1 MTKSNLMR
9 SSVSV
14 FHISVQWLCN
24 VDQFMQTFDSWL
36 IKNPVKMFVVRCL
49 ILCFKLVKK
58 SFVGRAP
65 PGPAA
70 WGSLQRSPRPPS
82 WIMGKGKERRGKM
95 AEGER
100 RGGKGRGEKWDGKER
115 KGEGRVSPS
124 QWRSW
129 IRPCMPCRGDDGE
142 VGLSIA

>member
-1 MTKSNLMR
+1 
-9 SSVSV
+9 
-14 FHISVQWLCN
+14 
-24 VDQFMQTFDSWL
+24 
-36 IKNPVKMFVVRCL
+36 MFVVRCL

-95 AEGER
+95 AEGEG
-100 RGGKGRGEKWDGKER
+100 RGGKGRGEKWDGMER
-115 KGEGRVSPS
+115 KGRGGYIPPNEDPGYGPACHAEVMMAIITSRSLKTVLNGNFTCFVPPLGQTGRRRHKFVRLLPNVLTGYFKN
-124 QWRSW
+124 R
-129 IRPCMPCRGDDGE
+129 
-142 VGLSIA
+142 